1 MPESSMILHHYDAS
15 PYAEKIRLMFGV
27 AGADWQ
33 SVLSPP
39 QPPRPNV
46 DPLTG
51 GYRRIPVAQSGADIF
66 CDTSLIAAEVAAMH
80 NQQALR
86 PQFTDEA
93 AKTLATKAEGDMFFA
108 AITSVPPAKLLGT
121 LLSNFGV
128 FGTLRFMKD
137 RSGMMRSA
145 TIKPLQGK
153 AAATAF
159 AAFQAELN
167 AHLAQQPFIEGHNVS
182 YADLCVF
189 HPLWLQCRVGRR
201 PLPPQHTHLEQWFA
215 RVESFGHGRRHD
227 ITAEAAF
234 AAARAADPRPLP
246 ETVEQDQ
253 RLGTRVSVA
262 PADYGRN
269 PVTGELVALTDE
281 RVIVARHTEAFGTLH
296 VHFPRDNY
304 EVYSA

>member
-1 MPESSMILHHYDAS
+1 MTQLPMILHHYEAS
-15 PYAEKIRLMFGV
+15 PYAEKIRLMFGM

-66 CDTSLIAAEVAAMH
+66 CDTSLIAAEVAAMTD
-80 NQQALR
+80 QQALR
-86 PQFTDEA
+86 PQFADETA
-93 AKTLATKAEGDMFFA
+93 RMLANKAEGDMFFA

-121 LLSNFGV
+121 LLSNFGLL
-128 FGTLRFMKD
+128 GTLRFMKD

-159 AAFQAELN
+159 AAFQTELN
-167 AHLAQQPFIEGHNVS
+167 AHLAERPFIAGRNVS

-201 PLPPQHTHLEQWFA
+201 PLPSQHTHLEQWFA
-215 RVESFGHGRRHD
+215 RIDSFGHGDRQD

-246 ETVEQDQ
+246 ETMDPDQ

-281 RVIVARHTEAFGTLH
+281 RVVVARQTEAFGKLH
-296 VHFPRDNY
+296 VHFPRDGY
-304 EVYSA
+304 EVHPA